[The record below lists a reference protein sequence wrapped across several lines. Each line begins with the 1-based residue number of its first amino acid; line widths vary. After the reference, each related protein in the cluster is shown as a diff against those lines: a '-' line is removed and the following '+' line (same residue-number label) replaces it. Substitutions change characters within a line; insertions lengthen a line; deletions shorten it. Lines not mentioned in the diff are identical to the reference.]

1 VPRLGVRGVERED
14 EKLDLIHPSIH
25 PSIGSQ
31 LSTNNPNLFLM
42 LSSGLCKAKS
52 SYVLGWVGT

>member
-1 VPRLGVRGVERED
+1 MHAKVRDNGVERED

-42 LSSGLCKAKS
+42 LSSGLCKATS
-52 SYVLGWVGT
+52 SYVLG